1 MWHDIVLALAGGCLI
16 GLAAGLFYLVN
27 GRILGISGLAQ
38 SLLGRWPARA
48 SESVL
53 FFAGLLVGALVLA
66 DPARSLALVP
76 TPRLLFAGLLVGIG
90 VRLAN
95 GCTSGHAVCGLA
107 RGARRSLAATA
118 FFMASAALT
127 VILVKVIGS

>member
-1 MWHDIVLALAGGCLI
+1 MLRDLLFAVAGGGLI

-38 SLLGRWPARA
+38 SLLRRWSPQAG
-48 SESVL
+48 ENLL
-53 FFAGLLVGALVLA
+53 FFAGLLIGAALLA
-66 DPARSLALVP
+66 DPTRVLAL
-76 TPRLLFAGLLVGIG
+76 TSSPRLVVAGFLVGAG

-107 RGARRSLAATA
+107 RGSKRSLVATA
-118 FFMASAALT
+118 IFMATAVLTVALT
-127 VILVKVIGS
+127 KGV